1 MAIIGGS
8 GGTRNIAT
16 SPDAVTW
23 TGQVTA
29 LTGNSYWKDLAYG
42 NAVYVAIRGDAAA
55 VNHSTN
61 GTAWTNA
68 TVASGSGEMSAIAY
82 GAIGGT
88 NYFVT
93 VAGYSTGSQISS
105 YSTNNGVTWISGN
118 TLPSSDFWAD
128 VAYGNSRFV
137 TVAGGTGSTST
148 KAAYSTNGTSWT
160 AATLPGVATRWNKIV
175 YGGGAFTAFAYNSN
189 RTAYSTDG
197 ITWVEG
203 NTQAATRNWAVAA
216 YGNTRNVAIATG
228 TAIGSYNDFA
238 LNTNYLT
245 TSSTTTKLNV
255 NDRIRFISDSAGAE
269 IFGGVNSNRAGYYVT
284 SVVDSTRF
292 TISLTPGGSN
302 ITLTTG
308 SGSMLMLSSKTYVAS
323 ALGNNNGTPNWV
335 VLAQNSQGVQNIRQG
350 ATARARAYVLDD
362 ALTEIWIHEPGSGY
376 VTAPTMTITDPNNTG
391 ADAPTVVRIGNGA
404 IAQPTYT
411 NRGTSYSAAAATIIG
426 NGYADNYQVG
436 TFVGFTGL
444 SGIPTAGSN
453 VQIAGIDDIWYRL
466 VNVSSVLP
474 LAVGTYSAT
483 LQVSPPVGV
492 AEAPEHLS
500 GTIIRRRYSQVR
512 LTGHDFLDIG
522 TGNQVNTNYPG
533 LPVTDPIPANETIGS
548 GGGRVFYTSTDQDG
562 NFRVGGLFNVEQSTG
577 VATLNADAFNIA
589 GLNELSLGSVALG
602 GSGATITEFSTDPF
616 FTQDS
621 DNIIPT
627 QRAIKAY
634 ITSQIGG
641 GGSSLNV
648 NSLTAGVIFVAGQTI
663 TTTTNVAININT
675 KVNFKGGIAG
685 LPLVLNYFLLNN

>member
-1 MAIIGGS
+1 
-8 GGTRNIAT
+8 
-16 SPDAVTW
+16 
-23 TGQVTA
+23 
-29 LTGNSYWKDLAYG
+29 
-42 NAVYVAIRGDAAA
+42 
-55 VNHSTN
+55 
-61 GTAWTNA
+61 
-68 TVASGSGEMSAIAY
+68 
-82 GAIGGT
+82 
-88 NYFVT
+88 
-93 VAGYSTGSQISS
+93 
-105 YSTNNGVTWISGN
+105 
-118 TLPSSDFWAD
+118 
-128 VAYGNSRFV
+128 
-137 TVAGGTGSTST
+137 
-148 KAAYSTNGTSWT
+148 
-160 AATLPGVATRWNKIV
+160 
-175 YGGGAFTAFAYNSN
+175 
-189 RTAYSTDG
+189 
-197 ITWVEG
+197 
-203 NTQAATRNWAVAA
+203 
-216 YGNTRNVAIATG
+216 
-228 TAIGSYNDFA
+228 
-238 LNTNYLT
+238 
-245 TSSTTTKLNV
+245 
-255 NDRIRFISDSAGAE
+255 
-269 IFGGVNSNRAGYYVT
+269 
-284 SVVDSTRF
+284 VVDSTRF
-292 TISLTPGGSN
+292 TLSQTLGGAN

-308 SGSMLMLSSKTYVAS
+308 SGSMLALSSKTYVAS

-411 NRGTSYSAAAATIIG
+411 NRGTSYSAAATTIIG

-474 LAVGTYSAT
+474 LADGTYSAT

-500 GTIIRRRYSQVR
+500 GGIIRRRYSQVR